1 LYSNTKPLH
10 SPHVKKEKGWAKGG
24 MGREVNRKEEGGWKE
39 KKKEVMGRGGRG
51 QGRDLVGRRMEGK
64 VGWEEEGR
72 GVESKV
78 KREGK

>member
-1 LYSNTKPLH
+1 M
-10 SPHVKKEKGWAKGG
+10 E
-24 MGREVNRKEEGGWKE
+24 R

-51 QGRDLVGRRMEGK
+51 QGRDLVGRRREGK

>member
-1 LYSNTKPLH
+1 M
-10 SPHVKKEKGWAKGG
+10 E
-24 MGREVNRKEEGGWKE
+24 R
-39 KKKEVMGRGGRG
+39 KKKEVMGRGGRR
-51 QGRDLVGRRMEGK
+51 QRRDLVGRRREGK